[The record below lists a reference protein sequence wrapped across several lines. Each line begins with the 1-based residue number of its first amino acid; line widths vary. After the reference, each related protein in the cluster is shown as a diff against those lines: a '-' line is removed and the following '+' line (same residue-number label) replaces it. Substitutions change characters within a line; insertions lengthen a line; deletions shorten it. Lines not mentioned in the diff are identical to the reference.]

1 MDLVSGVSEVQR
13 YRVVD
18 TAPVCTTSVAIS
30 GGDDDDL
37 FVRARGN
44 PLITAQR
51 WPHAVNAVL
60 NPGATLVDG
69 ATVLLCR
76 VEDRRG
82 ISELTVAR
90 SADGVSDWLIDPDP
104 VLSPSAGYPEEAW
117 GVEDPRITRVDEL
130 DCWVIAYTAFGPQ
143 GPAGGVGHHLRL
155 QVGAALSADFR
166 VTRLN

>member
-1 MDLVSGVSEVQR
+1 
-13 YRVVD
+13 
-18 TAPVCTTSVAIS
+18 
-30 GGDDDDL
+30 
-37 FVRARGN
+37 
-44 PLITAQR
+44 
-51 WPHAVNAVL
+51 VNAVL
-60 NPGATLVDG
+60 NSGATLVDG

-130 DCWVIAYTAFGPQ
+130 DCWVIAFTAFGPQ